1 MDIMF
6 VDIKTEKQKFHY
18 SKYLININQVGIDEI
33 NNIEQGF
40 LR

>member
-6 VDIKTEKQKFHY
+6 VDTKTEKQKFHY